1 MKERNLLLE
10 DSSYMALL
18 MRFREK
24 SCGRTTRA
32 NSRFVDEFPRF
43 TFVELRSVPYTHT
56 HLGANA
62 KFMQV
67 GMCVACR
74 AARAEQQY
82 STVQYRTENSLH
94 NRRNALRNRVLYG
107 TRVIYLY
114 SFV

>member
-43 TFVELRSVPYTHT
+43 TFVELRSVP
-56 HLGANA
+56 
-62 KFMQV
+62 
-67 GMCVACR
+67 
-74 AARAEQQY
+74 
-82 STVQYRTENSLH
+82 
-94 NRRNALRNRVLYG
+94 
-107 TRVIYLY
+107 
-114 SFV
+114 